1 MNLNLSQC
9 IVPIFNKRRMEEPKV
24 KRSKKSDKAKK
35 THDKNGS
42 FSQKHVRYMEALA
55 EKRK

>member
-1 MNLNLSQC
+1 
-9 IVPIFNKRRMEEPKV
+9 MEEPKV
-24 KRSKKSDKAKK
+24 KRSKKSDKGKK

-55 EKRK
+55 EKKNK

>member
-1 MNLNLSQC
+1 MNLNISQC
-9 IVPIFNKRRMEEPKV
+9 IVPIFKKRRMEEPKV